1 MLKLVT
7 PYCITSLRS
16 IQNFSIT
23 ASTYPSMWKTSIIV
37 IPTLEKAAW
46 DKIADLRPISL
57 LSILAK
63 PFVKNAIN
71 YLKTK
76 KNLMSKLQSG
86 SENTMVRTQQLQRF
100 WMICHAMDNQYL
112 KFLALLDQSKVFD
125 VVNFHLLTVK
135 LHIGCDPVVC
145 LWFRII

>member
-76 KNLMSKLQSG
+76 KTLCLNCNLVPKTPWYEHSNYKGFEWYVTLWTISI
-86 SENTMVRTQQLQRF
+86 SNF
-100 WMICHAMDNQYL
+100 WPFWTKAKSLM
-112 KFLALLDQSKVFD
+112 
-125 VVNFHLLTVK
+125 LLTFIFW
-135 LHIGCDPVVC
+135 LLNYI
-145 LWFRII
+145 